1 MRAMNLLKSIVKK
14 TPIYPFL
21 FRLKEIKVINNW
33 KKMGKP
39 IPPPHLI
46 KRETVKEYAYKFST
60 EIFIET
66 GTYHGAMILGT
77 KKFFNQIYSIELDKD
92 LYLKAKKLFRKYDN
106 IHILQGDSSKILPE
120 LLDKIK
126 KPCLFWLDAHYSG
139 GVTVKG
145 NLNTPII
152 IELKSIFS
160 HKIKDHVILI
170 DDARCFTGE
179 EDYPTIRA
187 LEEFVMKNRPD
198 YLFEIFYDIIR
209 IHKYMPDNISKDK
222 FKKI

>member
-1 MRAMNLLKSIVKK
+1 MINLLKNILKK

-21 FRLKEIKVINNW
+21 FRFKKTKIINNW

-106 IHILQGDSSKILPE
+106 IHILQGDSSKVLPE

-139 GVTVKG
+139 GVTAKG

-160 HKIKDHVILI
+160 HQINDHVILI

-179 EDYPTIRA
+179 EDYPTIKA
-187 LEEFVMKNRPD
+187 LKDFVVKERPKWVFEVKN
-198 YLFEIFYDIIR
+198 DIIR
-209 IHKYMPDNISKDK
+209 IHEYIPNNISKDK
-222 FKKI
+222 FGKM

>member
-1 MRAMNLLKSIVKK
+1 MKKYFYKKTFRGEEPITVINLLKNILKK

-21 FRLKEIKVINNW
+21 FRFKKAKIINNW

-46 KRETVKEYAYKFST
+46 KQETVKEYAYKFST

-77 KKFFNQIYSIELDKD
+77 KKIFNQIYSIELDKD

-106 IHILQGDSSKILPE
+106 IHILQGDSSKVLPE

-126 KPCLFWLDAHYSG
+126 KPCYFGL
-139 GVTVKG
+139 
-145 NLNTPII
+145 
-152 IELKSIFS
+152 
-160 HKIKDHVILI
+160 
-170 DDARCFTGE
+170 
-179 EDYPTIRA
+179 
-187 LEEFVMKNRPD
+187 M
-198 YLFEIFYDIIR
+198 DIILEV
-209 IHKYMPDNISKDK
+209 
-222 FKKI
+222 